1 MAMRKKITVI
11 LVLAGLITF
20 SCEKMEITRSDD
32 PRSKDLANENLRDGL
47 FGPTC
52 KLPDAVVGKIVITNV
67 VGNTFEYSFVVG
79 NAGASTLPL
88 SHMYFQTYLSTDNVF
103 DPSDVA
109 AGGSVFGDT
118 APSLAYGETYV
129 QSWYYNPTTPVNI
142 TDYHFLVVQLLVRPK
157 FLLKECSTANNIAI
171 RDIGCN
177 LADGYVSDVNITNVN
192 HVANTFDYTFTVTN
206 SSWGALPL
214 SQMLF
219 QTYVSKDAIL
229 GAGDEA
235 AGGSI
240 FGASAPTLFK
250 NQSYAHSWYY
260 NPSTPKDLTEY
271 KYLIIQLIVWD
282 GTVPECD
289 TDNNTVAERIVIDIP
304 RNGLVAFYP
313 FNSNANDE
321 SGNNL
326 NGTVNGA
333 TPGADRFGYGN
344 KAYSFDGVNDYI
356 AVGNPTQL
364 QITNTITLSVWV
376 KSPAFSYGQ
385 NILSKTACTNS
396 SCTEGN
402 GYKLK
407 LTQTGDGTEYYGAF
421 IYYPGSGAGGLNFAG
436 GASFSANVW
445 VNYTFTLDGS
455 NAKWYK
461 NGVEE
466 FAASNH
472 QPLTAA
478 ALGDF
483 EIGRGS
489 GGGFHFTGPIDDV
502 AVYNVALSP
511 SEVLQLYNQ
520 NISQ

>member
-20 SCEKMEITRSDD
+20 SCEKLEITRSDD
-32 PRSKDLANENLRDGL
+32 PHSKDLANENLRDGL

-79 NAGASTLPL
+79 NAGASSLPL

-109 AGGSVFGDT
+109 AGGSIFGDT

-157 FLLKECSTANNIAI
+157 FLLKECSATNNIAI

-250 NQSYAHSWYY
+250 NQSYSHSWYY
-260 NPSTPKDLTEY
+260 NPTTPEDLTEF

-326 NGTVNGA
+326 NGTVNGS
-333 TPGADRFGYGN
+333 TLNTDRFGN
-344 KAYSFDGVNDYI
+344 SSKAYSFDGTDDYI
-356 AVGNPTQL
+356 TVGNPTQL
-364 QITNTITLSVWV
+364 QIINTITLSVWV
-376 KSPAFSYGQ
+376 KNTSFINSR
-385 NILSKTACTNS
+385 NILSKTQSTNPS
-396 SCTEGN
+396 GTEGH
-402 GYKLK
+402 GYKLR
-407 LTQTGDGTEYYGAF
+407 LRQTGDGTPYYSAR
-421 IYYPGSGAGGLNFAG
+421 IEYPGFGPGGLNFAG
-436 GASFSANVW
+436 GAPFTANEW
-445 VNYTFTLDGS
+445 VNFTFTLDGS

-466 FAASNH
+466 FAVNNH
-472 QPLTAA
+472 QPLNAA
-478 ALGDF
+478 TLGDF
-483 EIGRGS
+483 EIGRSS
-489 GGGFHFTGPIDDV
+489 GGGFYFDGQIDDV
-502 AVYNVALSP
+502 AVYNLTLSA

>member
-1 MAMRKKITVI
+1 MRKKITVI

-20 SCEKMEITRSDD
+20 SCEKLEITRSDD
-32 PRSKDLANENLRDGL
+32 PFSKDLANENLRDGF

-52 KLPDAVVGKIVITNV
+52 KLPDAVVGRISITNV
-67 VGNTFEYSFVVG
+67 IGNTFEYDFVVG
-79 NAGASTLPL
+79 NAGASSLPL
-88 SHMYFQTYLSTDNVF
+88 ANMYFQTYLSMDNVF

-109 AGGSVFGDT
+109 AGGSVFGPG
-118 APSLAYGETYV
+118 APSSLPYGETYV

-142 TDYHFLVVQLLVRPK
+142 TDYHFLVIEVLPRPK
-157 FLLKECSTANNIAI
+157 FVVTECSLKNNIAI

-177 LADGYVSDVNITNVN
+177 LADGYVSDVNITSVDA
-192 HVANTFDYTFTVTN
+192 VANTFEYTFTVTN
-206 SSWGALPL
+206 SGWGTLPL

-235 AGGSI
+235 AGGSM
-240 FGASAPTLFK
+240 FGASAPALSK
-250 NQSYAHSWYY
+250 DQSYAQSWYY
-260 NPSTPKDLTEY
+260 NPTTPEDLTEY

-313 FNSNANDE
+313 FNSNANDV

-326 NGTVNGA
+326 HGTVNGA
-333 TPGADRFGYGN
+333 TPGTDRFGYGN
-344 KAYSFDGVNDYI
+344 KAYNFNGTSAYI
-356 AVGNPTQL
+356 AVGNPAQL
-364 QITNTITLSVWV
+364 QIINTITLSVWV
-376 KSPAFSYGQ
+376 KSPSFTYGQ
-385 NILSKTACTNS
+385 NILSKTQCTNS

-407 LTQTGDGTEYYGAF
+407 LTQTGDGTEYYGAY
-421 IYYPGSGAGGLNFAG
+421 IYYPGSGPTGHNFAG
-436 GASFSANVW
+436 GASFSANEW

-466 FAASNH
+466 FDASNH

-478 ALGDF
+478 ALGNF
-483 EIGRGS
+483 EIGRSS
-489 GGGFHFTGPIDDV
+489 GGGFYFNGPIDDV
-502 AVYNVALSP
+502 AVYNIALSA